1 MFRPLRKRGLFS
13 MKLNEQSQ
21 LETDE
26 SNVEVTEAPNQYDP
40 ELADKIIQA
49 VPRHT
54 WPAVLDAAVVNIV
67 DELPTDTLFRIAE
80 LYLTDYYLE
89 NPKQI
94 IPDMLRIKGAE
105 ATVYILDALQLD
117 KLPEPAR
124 RRAEEEAQQ
133 HTDNSPSSI
142 DPN

>member
-1 MFRPLRKRGLFS
+1 

-40 ELADKIIQA
+40 DLADKIIQA

-105 ATVYILDALQLD
+105 ATVYILDSLQLD
-117 KLPEPAR
+117 KLPGPAKMR
-124 RRAEEEAQQ
+124 EQEEAQR
-133 HTDNSPSSI
+133 TDNSPSSI
-142 DPN
+142 DP

>member
-13 MKLNEQSQ
+13 MKLNKQSQ

-26 SNVEVTEAPNQYDP
+26 SNVEVKEEQQYDP
-40 ELADKIIQA
+40 ELALKIMEA

-54 WPAVLDAAVVNIV
+54 WPAVLDAVIANIT
-67 DELPTDTLFRIAE
+67 DELPLDTLYRIAE

-89 NPKQI
+89 NPGQI

-105 ATVYILDALQLD
+105 ATVYILDSLQLD
-117 KLPEPAR
+117 KLPGPAKMR
-124 RRAEEEAQQ
+124 EEEEAQR
-133 HTDNSPSSI
+133 TDNSPSSI